1 MTNSDALILKCSGH
15 TPALDAFLLNE
26 LYTERHLAS
35 LSLFVLLLFLFFKY
49 ISEADCQ
56 HNGEETRLDMDFFFF
71 FNASSSVVFIY
82 PNGHYPLR

>member
-71 FNASSSVVFIY
+71 
-82 PNGHYPLR
+82 